1 MPLCLILI
9 CIGWE
14 MKFVMLSYHLST
26 NQNEAL
32 TITTPKTEKLN
43 ISNLFCFGTTLT
55 IVQHFT
61 FYGEGGKPPPPRL
74 KIKEEILSLCG
85 VATAPA
91 GKCTITYV
99 SCNGFMCVNC
109 LPFTSNV
116 IDNCLCFYCSLIIY
130 AASISCSYK
139 LSDFWMR
146 GPIWTIFMLHDLNS
160 DTTSQSKST
169 ALYAM
174 DPTYTA

>member
-1 MPLCLILI
+1 
-9 CIGWE
+9 

-139 LSDFWMR
+139 LSDF
-146 GPIWTIFMLHDLNS
+146 
-160 DTTSQSKST
+160 
-169 ALYAM
+169 
-174 DPTYTA
+174 